1 MQGEGLA
8 QQGLLAHVAH
18 AVTKSFE
25 AAAIFVVVLGTLL
38 AIFLYVRSLGPSAD
52 FGRMYHELRGR
63 VGRSILLALE
73 FLVAADIIEMLA
85 IQPTLRSLGVLAV
98 VVLLRTLL
106 SFTLEVE
113 INGAWPWRMRR
124 QEEEMKDRL

>member
-8 QQGLLAHVAH
+8 QQGLLAQVAH